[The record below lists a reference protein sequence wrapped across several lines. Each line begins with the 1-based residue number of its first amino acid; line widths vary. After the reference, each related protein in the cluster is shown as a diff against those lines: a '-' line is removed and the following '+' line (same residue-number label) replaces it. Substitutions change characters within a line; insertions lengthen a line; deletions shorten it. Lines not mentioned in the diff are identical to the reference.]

1 MQDASRNSE
10 SKRPVNHCPSDN
22 LNESDALIEEV
33 DGLCVFDT
41 LAIQLQIHAND
52 TLERRTLSQRFDM
65 PAQLTVMLLL
75 EGEIRVSINQT
86 TCRMS
91 ARNGPTGYLWLMS
104 EPGTLVRHIQAGQ
117 RVRKVNVSVPLERV
131 ESIRLP
137 DSLRDHICLDRPRS
151 SVANWTPSPH
161 ALRCAQ
167 EILTQRS
174 QQDSKDSLGAFI
186 AGLSMLQQALRN
198 QNDSD
203 RLQTPVVAMPVGDRD
218 MARARMIRE
227 RILMGEQRKNT
238 TPQMLAQE
246 LGMSVS
252 TLQRLF
258 KAAYGTS
265 VIDFQRTERLKA
277 ARTQLLEGGLTVG
290 EVGYRAGYSTLSN
303 FSSAFQRTF
312 GYPPS
317 ACMRR

>member
-1 MQDASRNSE
+1 M
-10 SKRPVNHCPSDN
+10 NHCPANMNKSDV
-22 LNESDALIEEV
+22 LIEEV

-75 EGEIRVSINQT
+75 EGEIQVSINQT
-86 TCRMS
+86 NCRMS

-117 RVRKVNVSVPLERV
+117 RVRKVNVTVPLEGV

-137 DSLRDHICLDRPRS
+137 GALRDHISLDTPRS
-151 SVANWTPSPH
+151 SVAGWPPSPH

-167 EILTQRS
+167 EILTQRG
-174 QQDSKDSLGAFI
+174 QQDSMHSLEAYI
-186 AGLSMLQQALRN
+186 AGLSMLQQALRIKN
-198 QNDSD
+198 EFAQ
-203 RLQTPVVAMPVGDRD
+203 LQTRDATISVGDRD
-218 MARARMIRE
+218 MARARKIRD
-227 RILMGEQRKNT
+227 RILMGECEKNA
-238 TPQMLAQE
+238 TPHKLAHE

-258 KAAYGTS
+258 KVAYGTS
-265 VIDFQRTERLKA
+265 VVDFQRTERLKA

-290 EVGYRAGYSTLSN
+290 EVGYRAGYSTPSN

-317 ACMRR
+317 ACTRR